1 MRTKVKKVYDRVLNR
16 ETGTYEYVW
25 VETTRYIHDD
35 EDRTMAVLDFL
46 KGECSPEDLVEK
58 YHVSNLQTLFSW
70 VGRYLSENRLL
81 SLSQNQSE
89 DDMANKS
96 KDDQIRE
103 LKAELKKAKKE
114 AELEKLR
121 AHAYDTMINL
131 AEERFNIPIRK
142 KSGTK
147 Q

>member
-1 MRTKVKKVYDRVLNR
+1 M
-16 ETGTYEYVW
+16 
-25 VETTRYIHDD
+25 H
-35 EDRTMAVLDFL
+35 
-46 KGECSPEDLVEK
+46 KGENTPEELVEK
-58 YHVSNLQTLFSW
+58 HHISNIQVLFSW
-70 VGRYLSENRLL
+70 VGRYLSENRLV
-81 SLSQNQSE
+81 SLQENN
-89 DDMANKS
+89 DDTMANKS
-96 KDDQIRE
+96 KDEQIRE
-103 LKAELKKAKKE
+103 LKAELKKARKE

>member
-1 MRTKVKKVYDRVLNR
+1 MEQEKEYRINNSTIKIIFGNILDSKAEVIVNSSGSKMTMGGGLTRAIR
-16 ETGTYEYVW
+16 EAG
-25 VETTRYIHDD
+25 
-35 EDRTMAVLDFL
+35 
-46 KGECSPEDLVEK
+46 G
-58 YHVSNLQTLFSW
+58 SNIQVLFSW
-70 VGRYLSENRLL
+70 VGRYLSENRLV
-81 SLSQNQSE
+81 SLQENN
-89 DDMANKS
+89 DDTMANKS
-96 KDDQIRE
+96 KDEQIRE
-103 LKAELKKAKKE
+103 LKAELKKARKE

>member
-1 MRTKVKKVYDRVLNR
+1 MQENN
-16 ETGTYEYVW
+16 
-25 VETTRYIHDD
+25 DD
-35 EDRTMAVLDFL
+35 T
-46 KGECSPEDLVEK
+46 
-58 YHVSNLQTLFSW
+58 
-70 VGRYLSENRLL
+70 
-81 SLSQNQSE
+81 
-89 DDMANKS
+89 MANKS
-96 KDDQIRE
+96 KDEQIRE
-103 LKAELKKAKKE
+103 LKVELKKARKE

>member
-1 MRTKVKKVYDRVLNR
+1 MKRKMVNKPEWVLNP
-16 ETGTYEYVW
+16 ETGKQRIEI
-25 VETTRYIHDD
+25 RQ
-35 EDRTMAVLDFL
+35 
-46 KGECSPEDLVEK
+46 VEK
-58 YHVSNLQTLFSW
+58 MSLDDADRMSLAIDVITGRRSAEEIQQEYGIVSINSIYTWIGKYINQTKS
-70 VGRYLSENRLL
+70 L
-81 SLSQNQSE
+81 SLQDQTE

-103 LKAELKKAKKE
+103 LKAELKKARKE

-131 AEERFNIPIRK
+131 AEEKFNIPIRK

>member
-1 MRTKVKKVYDRVLNR
+1 MRTKVKRERDRVLN
-16 ETGTYEYVW
+16 EATGQYEWVW
-25 VETTRYIHDD
+25 VESTRYIHDE
-35 EDRTMAVLDFL
+35 EDRVLAALDFL
-46 KGECSPEDLVEK
+46 KGKNTPEELVEK
-58 YHVSNLQTLFSW
+58 HHISNIQVLFSW
-70 VGRYLSENRLL
+70 VGRYLSENRLV
-81 SLSQNQSE
+81 SLQENN
-89 DDMANKS
+89 DDTMANKS
-96 KDDQIRE
+96 KDEQIRE
-103 LKAELKKAKKE
+103 LKAELKKARKE

>member
-1 MRTKVKKVYDRVLNR
+1 MKEKVRWDSVLKTDPVTNEQYWTREQVTVYKAEEHDRIN
-16 ETGTYEYVW
+16 
-25 VETTRYIHDD
+25 
-35 EDRTMAVLDFL
+35 AVLDIL
-46 KGECSPEDLVEK
+46 KGTITAEEVRKKYDITSINSVYTWIGKYVSQEK
-58 YHVSNLQTLFSW
+58 S
-70 VGRYLSENRLL
+70 L
-81 SLSQNQSE
+81 SLEDQTE
-89 DDMANKS
+89 DDMGKKS

-103 LKAELKKAKKE
+103 LKAQLRQARKE

-131 AEERFNIPIRK
+131 AEETFNIPIRK

>member
-1 MRTKVKKVYDRVLNR
+1 M
-16 ETGTYEYVW
+16 
-25 VETTRYIHDD
+25 
-35 EDRTMAVLDFL
+35 
-46 KGECSPEDLVEK
+46 
-58 YHVSNLQTLFSW
+58 LFPW
-70 VGRYLSENRLL
+70 VGRYLSENRLV
-81 SLSQNQSE
+81 SLQENN
-89 DDMANKS
+89 DDTMANKS
-96 KDDQIRE
+96 KDEQIRE
-103 LKAELKKAKKE
+103 LKAELKKARKE

>member
-1 MRTKVKKVYDRVLNR
+1 MKKKVKRDIILKTDPETNEQYWSPRLMTVYKPEEQDR
-16 ETGTYEYVW
+16 
-25 VETTRYIHDD
+25 ID
-35 EDRTMAVLDFL
+35 AVLDIL
-46 KGECSPEDLVEK
+46 KGETTPEEVKKK
-58 YHVSNLQTLFSW
+58 YNIVSINSIYIW
-70 VGRYLSENRLL
+70 IGKYISHENSL
-81 SLSQNQSE
+81 SLEESTDE
-89 DDMANKS
+89 DMAKKS

-103 LKAELKKAKKE
+103 LKAELKKARKE
-114 AELEKLR
+114 AEIEKLR